1 MGTIAPQRKDTFS
14 LRMHDVWFTGLG
26 GKRCVDSVWRM
37 QTTVSTAVSHDIIDC
52 GCQRT
57 KKCISGHALTSFA
70 IRRKLLQLF
79 DYFGH
84 FNITLITGYLAGIT
98 P

>member
-1 MGTIAPQRKDTFS
+1 MTSSIVGAKEQKVRQRS
-14 LRMHDVWFTGLG
+14 Y
-26 GKRCVDSVWRM
+26 
-37 QTTVSTAVSHDIIDC
+37 ST
-52 GCQRT
+52 
-57 KKCISGHALTSFA
+57 LTSFA